1 MEHQVWIGP
10 QQAGRVGA
18 QGQGFRHPLGPI
30 GRHGLSGGNV
40 RPAVEHGHG
49 RGLAWQPGG

>member
-10 QQAGRVGA
+10 EQAGRIGP
-18 QGQGFRHPLGPI
+18 QRQDFWDPLGPI
-30 GRHGLSGGNV
+30 GSHGLSGGSV

-49 RGLAWQPGG
+49 RGLAVQPGG